1 MVFYRDRA
9 DGPIH
14 TISFCVVEDG
24 VAVATVK
31 TIHFKGVPQSKL
43 RKHIKNVLGVLNA
56 LFVQELPV
64 SKSRQPVKLCPLCLK
79 SEGG

>member
-1 MVFYRDRA
+1 MTFYRDRA

-14 TISFCVVEDG
+14 AVAFSVVEDG

-31 TIHFKGVPQSKL
+31 PIHFKGVPQSKL

-56 LFVQELPV
+56 QFAQELPV
-64 SKSRQPVKLCPLCLK
+64 SKDKLPVKLCPLCLDK
-79 SEGG
+79 EKG

>member
-1 MVFYRDRA
+1 MTFYRDQA

-14 TISFCVVEDG
+14 AVAFSVVEDG

-31 TIHFKGVPQSKL
+31 TIHLKGVPQSKL

-56 LFVQELPV
+56 QFDPELPV
-64 SKSRQPVKLCPLCLK
+64 SKDKQPVRLCPLCLK
-79 SEGG
+79 SEGE